1 MAPATIAIGA
11 ALVVV
16 GLVGYYSPNVGGLEG
31 TPQASPTG
39 LIPTAI
45 GGLLILCG
53 LIVLAA
59 PHLRKHVMH
68 LAAVIG
74 LIGAIGGFMPIV
86 LGNLDF
92 GKASVVAGILM
103 VLLCSLFVGLCVR
116 SFVQA
121 RKARQ
126 AGG

>member
-11 ALVVV
+11 ALAVV

-74 LIGAIGGFMPIV
+74 VIGAIGGFLPIV
-86 LGNLDF
+86 RGNLDF

>member
-11 ALVVV
+11 ALAVV

-86 LGNLDF
+86 RGNLDF

>member
-11 ALVVV
+11 ALAVV

-74 LIGAIGGFMPIV
+74 VIGAIGGFMPIV
-86 LGNLDF
+86 RGNLDF